1 MYVTVRY
8 NKLLN
13 EVDLETH
20 LYNELKKKGIP
31 VVMKNGRVAV
41 ESGELTMSTTVDLS
55 DKEDDVFYCCYNRA
69 AINNIKLYTEN
80 NIKPYTAINNIKPYT
95 ETKPRKPMYK
105 RVVDID

>member
-1 MYVTVRY
+1 MYIVVRY

-13 EVDLETH
+13 GGDLETH

-31 VVMKNGRVAV
+31 VVMENGRVAV
-41 ESGELTMSTTVDLS
+41 ESGELTISTLVDLS
-55 DKEDDVFYCCYNRA
+55 DKKDDLFYCFYNSTS
-69 AINNIKLYTEN
+69 IN

-95 ETKPRKPMYK
+95 GAEPHKHVYK